1 VVRRPARLPA
11 ERTDYEW
18 GEVRLG
24 EAGWPARSADRS
36 RRPRP
41 GARGLRSGAL
51 RGAGPPDRAWDRPP
65 RARNAPCRCRH
76 RAARATS
83 RPHDPPARRDAQ
95 RRGGPARDGAG
106 WRTPP
111 DSRTKT
117 RRPGPRTRPEVQSS
131 GGARAYD
138 VMVVSQTVP
147 DSQGKEPHAYPRGV
161 GSTELPPAR
170 FCVRHAAPIS
180 RVPGL
185 RPLRR
190 RARRVALPSSADARA
205 RRIETRRLPAVGRR
219 MSRA

>member
-147 DSQGKEPHAYPRGV
+147 DSQGEGTA
-161 GSTELPPAR
+161 
-170 FCVRHAAPIS
+170 
-180 RVPGL
+180 
-185 RPLRR
+185 
-190 RARRVALPSSADARA
+190 
-205 RRIETRRLPAVGRR
+205 RLPARGRINGASPCAVLR
-219 MSRA
+219 APCGPYQSRPRAATAAAESTTSCPAIIGRCEGTSHRNA